1 MCVEGGREGYKQVL
15 AEAVFIV
22 HYGPLMGGSIDDL
35 IWIGMPMI
43 LAGILSCDACG
54 SKRLLA
60 VVSCWRSYPSTPY
73 FVSTLIHYKCSSSRC
88 NGII

>member
-1 MCVEGGREGYKQVL
+1 MCVCGGGERGVQTSD

-43 LAGILSCDACG
+43 LAGILSCNACG
-54 SKRLLA
+54 SK
-60 VVSCWRSYPSTPY
+60 
-73 FVSTLIHYKCSSSRC
+73 
-88 NGII
+88 